1 MLQLK
6 ISNAAMK
13 MEDHVCCN
21 YDLVKPNKQHKKYF
35 LKKKRKK
42 ILKRTAD

>member
-6 ISNAAMK
+6 ILNAAMK

-21 YDLVKPNKQHKKYF
+21 YNLVKPNKQHKYLINNINIF
-35 LKKKRKK
+35 
-42 ILKRTAD
+42 